1 MRLIR
6 RKGTWIIALFG
17 LLLAGCGTSK
27 SQQATQQLLISN
39 AVDLSISQMNFSML
53 TGRSVYLDTKY
64 LVEVDAKGFGKAPYI
79 ISSFRQQLLSSGCKL
94 GESAEAADY
103 IMEIRIGALGT
114 DNHDITYGLPASSV
128 LSSAATLVTNA
139 PVIPTL
145 PEISLARKSDQRG
158 IAKIAAFIYDRE
170 LGTRVWQ
177 SGIQLARSNSSDF
190 WILGAGPFQS
200 GTIHDGTQFAGQQI
214 DLPFI
219 GKNQAELAFEQ
230 EKLIRQY
237 EDHATFLKQ
246 TDDSKDE
253 SPADVVPAEN
263 EDVPAADEGSP
274 EEPGNL
280 PPVVGKATPIQQ

>member
-1 MRLIR
+1 MRPTR
-6 RKGTWIIALFG
+6 RKETWIAALLG
-17 LLLAGCGTSK
+17 LLLVGCGTTK

-39 AVDLSISQMNFSML
+39 AVDLSISQMDFGILS
-53 TGRSVYLDTKY
+53 GRSVYLDARY
-64 LVEVDAKGFGKAPYI
+64 LVEAEAQGFGNAPYI
-79 ISSFRQQLLSSGCKL
+79 ISSFRQQMLFSGCQL
-94 GESAEAADY
+94 RESAETADY
-103 IMEIRIGALGT
+103 IMEIRIGTLGT

-139 PVIPTL
+139 PTIPTL

-158 IAKIAAFIYDRE
+158 IAKIAAFVYDRK

-237 EDHATFLKQ
+237 EDHATFLKP

-263 EDVPAADEGSP
+263 EDVPAADEGST

-280 PPVVGKATPIQQ
+280 PPAVEKATPIQQ